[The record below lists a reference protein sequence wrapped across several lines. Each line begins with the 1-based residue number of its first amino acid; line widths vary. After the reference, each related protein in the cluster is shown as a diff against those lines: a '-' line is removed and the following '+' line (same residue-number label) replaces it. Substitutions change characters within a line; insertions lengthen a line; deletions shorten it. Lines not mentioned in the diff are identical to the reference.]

1 MCSIEVAFSL
11 HLHTPSSVDAYG
23 LQHISEDAYRNLYP
37 CLLQVA
43 SARAAGYL
51 HPTGY
56 LALTRLWLPGGHASR
71 DLYPARAVLRFIVR
85 AALDSCP

>member
-23 LQHISEDAYRNLYP
+23 LQHISEDAYRNLCP

-43 SARAAGYL
+43 NARAAGYAKPL
-51 HPTGY
+51 PATGVQSTE
-56 LALTRLWLPGGHASR
+56 AAEPHQTRVGLVVHWNA
-71 DLYPARAVLRFIVR
+71 
-85 AALDSCP
+85 C